1 MDTDEQICYVLYLQ
15 DRQQMWSLRIRI
27 PIGIVYT

>member
-1 MDTDEQICYVLYLQ
+1 MDTDEQICYVIYLQ
-15 DRQQMWSLRIRI
+15 DRQQMWSLGI